1 MHIRNEALQSI
12 YASIKV
18 GEMSQQATQN
28 AYDKYYYATKY
39 MSMVTGTARDTFRVL
54 GWTQAT
60 LGFAKGLTKIPLP
73 QYSSVPSAYLART
86 NGLNHKV
93 IAKLDNVVR
102 DTIKFEKAMDILKDM
117 TKLME
122 KIIKEIF

>member
-1 MHIRNEALQSI
+1 MSIVESKHILFKRSEGNGGASRKKPNE
-12 YASIKV
+12 
-18 GEMSQQATQN
+18 QA
-28 AYDKYYYATKY
+28 
-39 MSMVTGTARDTFRVL
+39 VWRD
-54 GWTQAT
+54 
-60 LGFAKGLTKIPLP
+60 
-73 QYSSVPSAYLART
+73 
-86 NGLNHKV
+86 GLNHKV